1 MAEPITPVLVACA
14 HGTRSAT
21 GRRLVGGLMAQVRAA
36 RPGLTVRAAFV
47 DVQQPGLDRVLG
59 RLEAPGVVV
68 PLLLSAGFH
77 VHVDVRR
84 AVEASAGR
92 ARAAGALGPDAA
104 LVAVLAERLA
114 EQWGGAGDRT
124 AAPDHV
130 VLAAAGS
137 SDARAVADVERT
149 AAALAEVIGV
159 PVSTGYL
166 SAASPTPAEAVTAA
180 RAAGAGTVAVASYLL
195 APGFFSARLAE
206 AGADLVTDPLL
217 PHPALADLV
226 LRRYDE
232 AAAG

>member
-1 MAEPITPVLVACA
+1 MTAPVLVACA

-21 GRRLVGGLMAQVRAA
+21 GRRLVGGLVAQVRAA
-36 RPGLTVRAAFV
+36 RPGLEVRAAFV
-47 DVQQPGLDRVLG
+47 DVQQPGLAQVLG
-59 RLEAPGVVV
+59 RLDGRGVVV

-84 AVEASAGR
+84 AVEASGGR
-92 ARAAGALGPDAA
+92 ALAAGALGPDQA
-104 LVAVLAERLA
+104 LVTVLAERLA
-114 EQWGGAGDRT
+114 DATRGTGST
-124 AAPDHV
+124 PDQV

-149 AAALAEVIGV
+149 ASALADVLGL

-166 SAASPTPAEAVTAA
+166 SAASPTPAEAVAAA
-180 RAAGAGTVAVASYLL
+180 RASGAGTVAVASYLL

-206 AGADLVTDPLL
+206 AGADLVSEPLL

-232 AAAG
+232 VLAG